1 MKKSFYLLFT
11 LFLFFI
17 SFDSVM
23 ATTNYYDENTDI
35 LIASPYDF
43 EVISG
48 DEMFEGY
55 NYDYDVSDV
64 YINNAVGIYTMAI
77 GRYPLDYKNFELE
90 TSFSKDDMN
99 GGLENNGYA
108 ITEGYINEYSLYY
121 YYMIATY
128 DDKYYYTYII
138 FVEEMNDNYKKQF
151 INMVIN
157 SNYQYSKNIQ
167 SSTEQDDTILDSTEQ
182 DDTILDSTEQDDTIL
197 DSNEQDDTILDSNEQ
212 DDTILDSNQPS
223 ENFYD
228 KIVILAN
235 DVKFKN
241 FLLKVCGSL
250 FFVIVGIVMLVRK
263 KMKISIVNLFGMFLV
278 LSTLARALIDDDL
291 LFTADKLEVIYLI
304 LFFIPSVVG
313 LGLISREKYIDR
325 SADVINKI
333 IDNSKGTLSQTSV
346 NEIKQPTQNINQ
358 SQATVENSIQLSN
371 QAQQAVTE
379 NIVSNTPQ
387 QENQSPKQ
395 QIENVIPT
403 QNTTSNVEDNITLKN
418 ESTQKLI
425 SVEELMNQE
434 IISNDK
440 DKI

>member
-48 DEMFEGY
+48 DEIFEGY

-64 YINNAVGIYTMAI
+64 YINSAVGIYTMAI

-128 DDKYYYTYII
+128 DDKYYYTYVI
-138 FVEEMNDNYKKQF
+138 FVEEMNDNYEKQF

-167 SSTEQDDTILDSTEQ
+167 SSIEQ

-197 DSNEQDDTILDSNEQ
+197 DSNEQDDTILDSN
-212 DDTILDSNQPS
+212 QPS
-223 ENFYD
+223 KHFYD

-313 LGLISREKYIDR
+313 LGLISKEKYIDR